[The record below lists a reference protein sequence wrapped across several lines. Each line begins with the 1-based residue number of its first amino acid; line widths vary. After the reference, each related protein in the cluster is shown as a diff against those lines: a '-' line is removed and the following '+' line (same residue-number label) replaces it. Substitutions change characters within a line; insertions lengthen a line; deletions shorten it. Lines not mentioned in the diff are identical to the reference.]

1 MQNSK
6 PFSPKRPYK
15 PIDCSFHDVLLA
27 KATRKEK
34 CRFAFEVSA
43 EHPLHV
49 EGKIVDVYTK
59 AGEEFM
65 QLDNGQTFRLD
76 SLKQLDGLL
85 APWAKN

>member
-1 MQNSK
+1 MK
-6 PFSPKRPYK
+6 TPEIFSPQKDYK

-34 CRFAFEVSA
+34 CRFVFALAADDVR
-43 EHPLHV
+43 HI
-49 EGKIVDVYTK
+49 EGKILDVYTK

-85 APWAKN
+85 AP